1 MTNFEMDL
9 EEMKMRSNKQLSN
22 LMLLSC
28 FLSCVFYSASY
39 PYVYAETIKAVTHNY
54 ISFEQIFS
62 CLGVALFG
70 MLWNKFGDR
79 FFNHYRLILLAET
92 VADAFLFAHVLITGD
107 LKFYFVL
114 NVIIYSVITKNLSC
128 GGVKM
133 RAKVNPTDKERERY
147 DNNQNTCS
155 AIASLL
161 GAAIAIVT
169 QPSLQTL
176 FILALIGGVV
186 DNFFYFYIYEC
197 IRKRPEDYTKVKKS
211 HQE

>member
-1 MTNFEMDL
+1 M
-9 EEMKMRSNKQLSN
+9 SNKQLSN

-62 CLGVALFG
+62 CIGVALFG

-92 VADAFLFAHVLITGD
+92 IADAFLFAHVLITGD

-161 GAAIAIVT
+161 GAAIAIVA

-197 IRKRPEDYTKVKKS
+197 IRKRPAT
-211 HQE
+211 

>member
-1 MTNFEMDL
+1 M
-9 EEMKMRSNKQLSN
+9 LS
-22 LMLLSC
+22 SC
-28 FLSCVFYSASY
+28 FLSGVFYSASY
-39 PYVYAETIKAVTHNY
+39 PYVYAKTVKAVTNNY

-62 CLGVALFG
+62 CIGVALFG

-176 FILALIGGVV
+176 FILALIGGIV

-197 IRKRPEDYTKVKKS
+197 IRKRPEDYPKVKKS

>member
-1 MTNFEMDL
+1 
-9 EEMKMRSNKQLSN
+9 
-22 LMLLSC
+22 
-28 FLSCVFYSASY
+28 
-39 PYVYAETIKAVTHNY
+39 
-54 ISFEQIFS
+54 
-62 CLGVALFG
+62 

-79 FFNHYRLILLAET
+79 FFNHYRLILLAEII
-92 VADAFLFAHVLITGD
+92 ADAFLFAHVLITGD

-161 GAAIAIVT
+161 GAAIAIIT

-176 FILALIGGVV
+176 FILALIGGIV
-186 DNFFYFYIYEC
+186 DNFFYFYIYDC
-197 IRKRPEDYTKVKKS
+197 IRKHLEDYPKVKKS

>member
-1 MTNFEMDL
+1 
-9 EEMKMRSNKQLSN
+9 
-22 LMLLSC
+22 MLLSC

-62 CLGVALFG
+62 CIGVALFG

-133 RAKVNPTDKERERY
+133 RAKVNPTEKERERY

-197 IRKRPEDYTKVKKS
+197 IRKRPEDYPKV
-211 HQE
+211 

>member
-1 MTNFEMDL
+1 
-9 EEMKMRSNKQLSN
+9 MRSNKQLSN

-62 CLGVALFG
+62 CIGVALFG

-92 VADAFLFAHVLITGD
+92 IADTFLFAHVLITGD

-197 IRKRPEDYTKVKKS
+197 IRKRPEDYPKVKKS